1 MKSVYTFS
9 NIILTLAIIV
19 SSCNSKTEV
28 AKEEP
33 KKQETNTVEF
43 TTGQYK
49 TANIQL
55 GIVEMKQLSGT
66 IKVNGMLD
74 VPPQNLV
81 SISAPTSG
89 YIKSTK
95 MLQGMYVK
103 QGQIV
108 ATLSNPELL
117 TLQQDLV
124 EARGQLLENKSQQ
137 QYLELDLQRQKEL
150 QDEDINAKKAWQK
163 AISENDAMKGKISS
177 LEGTIGAISSKLKA
191 IGINPASV
199 TNSNFISVISIYT
212 PISGYVTQVHT
223 NIGAYVNPTDEL
235 FRIVDTKHLHAEL
248 TVFERDV
255 PKLQAGQKVRFTLA
269 NESRERTAKVY
280 LVGKEISNERTVHIH
295 CHLDE
300 EDTKLLPGMYLKA
313 LVETGNNNVT
323 ALPEKAIVEFQGSKY
338 IFVAAGNNT
347 KDSSTNFKMVAIKT
361 GVTELG
367 YSEIIL
373 PENFDVTN
381 SRIVI
386 NGAYELLSKMKNSG
400 EE

>member
-1 MKSVYTFS
+1 MKSVYKIS
-9 NIILTLAIIV
+9 NLLLAGAILV
-19 SSCNSKTEV
+19 SSCNNKTEAV
-28 AKEEP
+28 KVEAT
-33 KKQETNTVEF
+33 KQETNTVEF

-55 GIVEMKQLSGT
+55 GTVEMKQLSGT

-89 YIKSTK
+89 YIKSTE

-103 QGQIV
+103 QGQTV
-108 ATLSNPELL
+108 ATISNPELL

-124 EARGQLLENKSQQ
+124 EARGQLQENKSQL
-137 QYLELDLQRQKEL
+137 QYLELDLERQKEL
-150 QDEDINAKKAWQK
+150 QAEDINAKKSYQK
-163 AISENDAMKGKISS
+163 ASSEHNAMKGRISS

-191 IGINPASV
+191 IGINPASIS
-199 TNSNFISVISIYT
+199 NSNFVSVISIHT

-248 TVFERDV
+248 TVFEKDV
-255 PKLQAGQKVRFTLA
+255 QKLKIGQKVRFTLA
-269 NESRERTAKVY
+269 NESTERTAKVY
-280 LVGKEISNERTVHIH
+280 LIGKEISNERTVHIH

-323 ALPEKAIVEFQGSKY
+323 ALPEKAIVEYQGSKF
-338 IFVAAGNNT
+338 IFVAAGNNS
-347 KDSSTNFKMVAIKT
+347 KDSLTNFKMVAVKT
-361 GVTELG
+361 GVAELG
-367 YSEIIL
+367 YTEIIL
-373 PENFDVTN
+373 PESFDIANTK
-381 SRIVI
+381 IVI